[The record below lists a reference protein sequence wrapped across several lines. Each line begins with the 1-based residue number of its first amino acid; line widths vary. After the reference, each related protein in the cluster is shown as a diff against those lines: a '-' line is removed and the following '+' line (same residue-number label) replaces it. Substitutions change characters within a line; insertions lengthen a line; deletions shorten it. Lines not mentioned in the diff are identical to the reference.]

1 MNQTSFHSQKILRTV
16 SIGLHI
22 KKDVTSSFEIV
33 VSAVAVLH
41 RPAHRPDPTAY
52 RQFRRENLMGK
63 SVQKDKNTF
72 KHSSSKGVEVDENTF
87 REMLRGQE
95 LPARDVAQNGPKQ
108 DDAEPTI
115 RNKTVDSKTEPP
127 APAAGTIPVDSG
139 KTPNRSGF
147 QRKKILLP
155 DFEQTF
161 FRPVKCSDE
170 RAAIYVSLETKHKIS
185 KILHLLGNERTRLT
199 ALVDNMLQF
208 VIGIYSDELNYLHEK
223 KNNRRPF

>member
-72 KHSSSKGVEVDENTF
+72 KHSSSKRVEVDEDAF
-87 REMLRGQE
+87 REMLLGQE
-95 LPARDVAQNGPKQ
+95 LPARDVAQN
-108 DDAEPTI
+108 DAEPTI
-115 RNKTVDSKTEPP
+115 RNKTVDSKAEPP
-127 APAAGTIPVDSG
+127 VPAAGTIPADSRT
-139 KTPNRSGF
+139 TPDRSGF

-161 FRPVKCSDE
+161 FRPVKCSDG
-170 RAAIYVSLETKHKIS
+170 RAAICQPRNQAQNFKITPS
-185 KILHLLGNERTRLT
+185 AGE
-199 ALVDNMLQF
+199 
-208 VIGIYSDELNYLHEK
+208 
-223 KNNRRPF
+223 

>member
-72 KHSSSKGVEVDENTF
+72 KHSSSKRVEVDEDAF
-87 REMLRGQE
+87 REMLLGQE
-95 LPARDVAQNGPKQ
+95 LPARDVAQNDPKQ

-115 RNKTVDSKTEPP
+115 RNKTVDSKAEPRFRQP
-127 APAAGTIPVDSG
+127 GQYRPIPEQLRTDQDSSE
-139 KTPNRSGF
+139 KRFCCP
-147 QRKKILLP
+147 
-155 DFEQTF
+155 
-161 FRPVKCSDE
+161 
-170 RAAIYVSLETKHKIS
+170 IS
-185 KILHLLGNERTRLT
+185 
-199 ALVDNMLQF
+199 
-208 VIGIYSDELNYLHEK
+208 S
-223 KNNRRPF
+223 RRFSVP